1 MAKRHI
7 WGDVLCCPS
16 GPSFP
21 IILRMLF
28 AILLH
33 CISCFPLP
41 GRLLCSFP
49 LQFTE
54 KILHWFPEKD
64 TYMGSTFGNF
74 TSLQMTLFY
83 PQISVIVY
91 QDIECHTGDNFPS
104 ILKELLLCFLAPSS
118 AVVKFKSIT
127 ESDPLHGELTCLLW
141 TLLKSSLCSHCFGKY
156 FLNYWILFFS
166 LFSLFVCIVFEYF
179 TSRLVI

>member
-1 MAKRHI
+1 MQPHGLQHFRKTPLHREIPLINVKCSYKKVTSTWLSELLLCLLYKNNQPEIILTAKRHI

-104 ILKELLLCFLAPSS
+104 IFEGIAALLSS
-118 AVVKFKSIT
+118 SQFCC
-127 ESDPLHGELTCLLW
+127 GEIQI
-141 TLLKSSLCSHCFGKY
+141 HY
-156 FLNYWILFFS
+156 
-166 LFSLFVCIVFEYF
+166 
-179 TSRLVI
+179 